1 MGQRSHTRK
10 RPRRGE
16 GEKNGSHILLLR
28 ASRDTGTD
36 LPVGYR
42 FATDPR
48 PRMRTTAEFFQ
59 PFHVEERLE
68 TRPETLARVLCIR
81 YTKRV
86 SRRDDGGEEEE
97 EEGEGEGEGEGEE
110 EDGEEEEEEGKKK
123 RRV

>member
-68 TRPETLARVLCIR
+68 TSPETLARVLCIR

-97 EEGEGEGEGEGEE
+97 EEEGEGEE
-110 EDGEEEEEEGKKK
+110 DGEEEEEEEEGKKK

>member
-10 RPRRGE
+10 RPGRGE

-48 PRMRTTAEFFQ
+48 PRIRTTAEFFQ
-59 PFHVEERLE
+59 PFYVEERLE
-68 TRPETLARVLCIR
+68 TRLETLARVLV
-81 YTKRV
+81 YVYVKFLYQEQYMYNV
-86 SRRDDGGEEEE
+86 G
-97 EEGEGEGEGEGEE
+97 
-110 EDGEEEEEEGKKK
+110 
-123 RRV
+123 